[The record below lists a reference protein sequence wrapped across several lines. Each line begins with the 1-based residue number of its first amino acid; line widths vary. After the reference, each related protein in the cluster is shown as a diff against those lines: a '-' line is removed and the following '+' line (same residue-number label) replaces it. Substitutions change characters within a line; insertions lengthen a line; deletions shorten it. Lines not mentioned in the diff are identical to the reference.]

1 MHLKRIEMEDFKSFR
16 GEVVVDLEL
25 GFVAITGPNGSGK
38 SNCGDAIQFVLGPRS
53 NKVLRADKVAD
64 LIFNGGERHKPAK
77 ACRVALVF
85 HNPMG
90 ASGHRRLPVDRDE
103 VRMERSV
110 RLLPSGSTT
119 TSYRLDGEES
129 TQGTFRRLL
138 ASANARPD
146 GYNIVL
152 QGDVTGLANMTPFAR
167 RKVLDE
173 VAGVAS
179 YDEEITKAQR
189 QRGRVEE
196 FLERIRLLEEE
207 LSQQR
212 ANLAVERTAALEA
225 REVKQELDEAKVT
238 LMRVQVSSLRSEIA
252 FTTSQR
258 TTYLEEAEDLRSDVR
273 RQEGVLIEMDERI
286 ADLDRRIAD
295 LLGEEG
301 TAIQQR
307 IANLRV
313 AVARSQDA
321 IESHQS
327 RLEAGGSEQE
337 RLAEQ
342 RKRIL
347 EEVDELAAQVSTAV
361 RDREASE
368 SMLAQ
373 AREAED
379 EVQASLNQHDDGH
392 RTRLQDLEMG
402 RQHLEQARSTMSACN
417 EAVTVLRTKLEV
429 AIEDLARNEARVAT
443 RSLDV
448 DDLEVVGEEFG
459 QQDPDAER
467 TRLRLELAELVRNE
481 SSLAEQKR
489 TIDAKVHEAMGRLA
503 EAEAQ
508 ARTTTQGGFGA
519 GVSAI
524 LAARDGREISGI
536 LGTLSEL
543 CVPRDPAHG
552 EALAVALGGRMHSV
566 IVESDAVAEACIEH
580 LRRNKLGRAS
590 FLPLNKVVP
599 VRPNGRTVMISRK
612 EGVLG
617 FGFELLEYDP
627 RIEPAVRMAMGN
639 ALLVDTLGR
648 ARRMMGGVRLVTL
661 SGDLIESSGGMHGG
675 SRRRTAATFG
685 GRGREAKELER
696 VRSDLDRLMLIK
708 DTAEGALRA
717 CRDQQ
722 RALQDALNE
731 LASDDHASR
740 RAQWLEQ
747 LRHARHSL
755 DEARAAVSVAERTM
769 RTIEH
774 DLDASESRAE
784 EARVLHSQA
793 QATLEV
799 ARRAVE
805 QGSPEHLQR
814 KLLEVRELRHEA
826 HTVAERAGT
835 VLQHAESARNDMQER
850 LETTEAAIEALQQE
864 MADHQADL
872 SRRLSQLD
880 TEETELV
887 EVTAKQGTFAKEQQ
901 GLDRQRTA
909 LVNDAADL
917 RAALAQRSQEA
928 RHRVTLADQLG
939 RTLEERTIDLKELSE
954 RMVSIGLDPDE
965 AVDNLPTQR
974 DIERSISKLERRLDA
989 VGEVNM
995 LAIEQYERC
1004 EERLVQLASDAKHL
1018 SWRRT
1023 SLIEVTEA
1031 LESQRSER
1039 LVTVLDQVNANF
1051 ETVYRVLSDGGDA
1064 SLVLESPE
1072 DPFSGGLRMMATP
1085 KGKSNRSNLQAL
1097 SGGERSIAAMALI
1110 FAIQDYDPS
1119 PFYFFDE
1126 VDQNLDAHNAEAIAA
1141 MCQSRSRSA
1150 QFIMVTLRKVS
1161 LQFAEH
1167 HIGVT
1172 HAGDGVSRIIQ
1183 EFDRDAALEL
1193 GAAAEQE
1200 ARSAKELTEAGLAT
1214 LVRPVVPDEV
1224 PLPSSLGGSSRAFD
1238 GLATRAED
1246 PGQQEMDDPMEPEDA
1261 SAIEVDA

>member
-90 ASGHRRLPVDRDE
+90 ASGRRRLPVDRDE

-119 TSYRLDGEES
+119 TSYRLDGEDS

-429 AIEDLARNEARVAT
+429 AIE
-443 RSLDV
+443 
-448 DDLEVVGEEFG
+448 
-459 QQDPDAER
+459 
-467 TRLRLELAELVRNE
+467 ELAE
-481 SSLAEQKR
+481 Q
-489 TIDAKVHEAMGRLA
+489 
-503 EAEAQ
+503 
-508 ARTTTQGGFGA
+508 
-519 GVSAI
+519 
-524 LAARDGREISGI
+524 AARG
-536 LGTLSEL
+536 
-543 CVPRDPAHG
+543 H
-552 EALAVALGGRMHSV
+552 
-566 IVESDAVAEACIEH
+566 
-580 LRRNKLGRAS
+580 
-590 FLPLNKVVP
+590 
-599 VRPNGRTVMISRK
+599 
-612 EGVLG
+612 
-617 FGFELLEYDP
+617 
-627 RIEPAVRMAMGN
+627 
-639 ALLVDTLGR
+639 
-648 ARRMMGGVRLVTL
+648 
-661 SGDLIESSGGMHGG
+661 
-675 SRRRTAATFG
+675 
-685 GRGREAKELER
+685 
-696 VRSDLDRLMLIK
+696 
-708 DTAEGALRA
+708 
-717 CRDQQ
+717 
-722 RALQDALNE
+722 
-731 LASDDHASR
+731 
-740 RAQWLEQ
+740 
-747 LRHARHSL
+747 
-755 DEARAAVSVAERTM
+755 
-769 RTIEH
+769 
-774 DLDASESRAE
+774 
-784 EARVLHSQA
+784 
-793 QATLEV
+793 
-799 ARRAVE
+799 
-805 QGSPEHLQR
+805 
-814 KLLEVRELRHEA
+814 
-826 HTVAERAGT
+826 
-835 VLQHAESARNDMQER
+835 
-850 LETTEAAIEALQQE
+850 
-864 MADHQADL
+864 
-872 SRRLSQLD
+872 
-880 TEETELV
+880 
-887 EVTAKQGTFAKEQQ
+887 TFA
-901 GLDRQRTA
+901 
-909 LVNDAADL
+909 
-917 RAALAQRSQEA
+917 
-928 RHRVTLADQLG
+928 
-939 RTLEERTIDLKELSE
+939 
-954 RMVSIGLDPDE
+954 
-965 AVDNLPTQR
+965 
-974 DIERSISKLERRLDA
+974 
-989 VGEVNM
+989 
-995 LAIEQYERC
+995 
-1004 EERLVQLASDAKHL
+1004 
-1018 SWRRT
+1018 
-1023 SLIEVTEA
+1023 
-1031 LESQRSER
+1031 
-1039 LVTVLDQVNANF
+1039 
-1051 ETVYRVLSDGGDA
+1051 
-1064 SLVLESPE
+1064 
-1072 DPFSGGLRMMATP
+1072 
-1085 KGKSNRSNLQAL
+1085 
-1097 SGGERSIAAMALI
+1097 
-1110 FAIQDYDPS
+1110 
-1119 PFYFFDE
+1119 
-1126 VDQNLDAHNAEAIAA
+1126 
-1141 MCQSRSRSA
+1141 
-1150 QFIMVTLRKVS
+1150 
-1161 LQFAEH
+1161 
-1167 HIGVT
+1167 
-1172 HAGDGVSRIIQ
+1172 
-1183 EFDRDAALEL
+1183 
-1193 GAAAEQE
+1193 
-1200 ARSAKELTEAGLAT
+1200 
-1214 LVRPVVPDEV
+1214 
-1224 PLPSSLGGSSRAFD
+1224 
-1238 GLATRAED
+1238 
-1246 PGQQEMDDPMEPEDA
+1246 
-1261 SAIEVDA
+1261 